1 MPQVC
6 CVVDVV
12 ASMVGKLTTL
22 DTTVAMTTTTTTTL
36 KNEFLIVDI
45 FALNVCFFAVQLFNK
60 FFHYS

>member
-22 DTTVAMTTTTTTTL
+22 DTTVAMTTTTTL